1 VTMTAD
7 EALALARRLI
17 DEIEAQMLDVDSER
31 EPFELVVL
39 QAERADML
47 KLLEQTERVAAMRAR
62 QVEAGPHLEALMRL
76 CDRGAVASDW

>member
-1 VTMTAD
+1 MTMTPD
-7 EALALARRLI
+7 EAVALARRLVAG
-17 DEIEAQMLDVDSER
+17 IEAEMLDFDPGR

>member
-1 VTMTAD
+1 VTMTPD
-7 EALALARRLI
+7 EAVALARRLVAG
-17 DEIEAQMLDVDSER
+17 IEAEMLDFDPGR

-39 QAERADML
+39 QAERTDML

-62 QVEAGPHLEALMRL
+62 QAGPHLEALMRL